1 MSIAALALRTS
12 AIQALISHTFAGANV
27 LDSAIRPLDELIDGA
42 PVPVIVV
49 QTDDTEAEP
58 RGLEFLLAPR
68 SIDLIIEIA
77 VATFVKRTVEDGEDE
92 VEITIPQTDEGL
104 EWTLDLMHRQ
114 IIARLAADDL
124 WPGLFRDMAMSCSK
138 VISRRGANSKEGAKF
153 AARQIVFT
161 LDAAQDPA
169 PGADLEGG
177 DLYARFLDAMKTDP
191 GLATQEPLVR
201 SVIVGADLPA
211 WRRAAVLLGVGPATA
226 EMIGLSAEEAPPPM
240 PGLDIDG
247 QPGTG
252 GADALPPEPV
262 P

>member
-12 AIQALISHTFAGANV
+12 VIQALIGHTFAGASV

-58 RGLEFLLAPR
+58 RGLELLFAPR

-77 VATFVKRTVEDGEDE
+77 VATFVRRTVEDGDDE

-114 IIARLAADDL
+114 ILARLAADGL
-124 WPGLFRDMAMSCSK
+124 WPGLFRDLAMSCSK

-169 PGADLEGG
+169 PGADLEDG

-191 GLATQEPLVR
+191 GLANQEPLVR
-201 SVIVGADLPA
+201 SVILGEPLPS
-211 WRRAAVLLGVGPATA
+211 WKRAAVMLGIGPGTA
-226 EMIGLSAEEAPPPM
+226 GMIGLSAEETTPPA

-247 QPGTG
+247 QTVSG
-252 GADALPPEPV
+252 GSAALVPEPM